1 MYVPGY
7 LLAILVSYLTRR
19 KLIVRYKGSHSSPR
33 TLDSGATQGAKTG
46 NIIFIVKFNGALLR
60 PIIPRPFMRN
70 HSQGT
75 FPRPFSRNHAIQEK
89 YIDDQAIAA
98 SINLK
103 KSLTVE
109 TATRPFPLNFHER
122 FGLKI
127 ETHDNILQHEMDRF
141 YSFANSNHL
150 KVNERKTCVML
161 FSKSQTLDFP
171 LEYHIG
177 YSDILTE
184 KFSTKLLGVILNNQL
199 TFEENTQYIVKRA
212 SRKLW
217 LLRRLKQLGLDETTV
232 LQFWTAECRPKLE
245 YMAPLW
251 TGSLTVQ
258 QSRTIESVQRTAL
271 AICQDGGWGLS

>member
-1 MYVPGY
+1 MVKLCDFIHVNLDKSTPHAVAAGLIDLSRAYNSVSHQQVVEDLHAMHVPGY

-60 PIIPRPFMRN
+60 PIIPRPLMRN

-171 LEYHIG
+171 L
-177 YSDILTE
+177 
-184 KFSTKLLGVILNNQL
+184 
-199 TFEENTQYIVKRA
+199 
-212 SRKLW
+212 
-217 LLRRLKQLGLDETTV
+217 
-232 LQFWTAECRPKLE
+232 
-245 YMAPLW
+245 
-251 TGSLTVQ
+251 
-258 QSRTIESVQRTAL
+258 
-271 AICQDGGWGLS
+271 